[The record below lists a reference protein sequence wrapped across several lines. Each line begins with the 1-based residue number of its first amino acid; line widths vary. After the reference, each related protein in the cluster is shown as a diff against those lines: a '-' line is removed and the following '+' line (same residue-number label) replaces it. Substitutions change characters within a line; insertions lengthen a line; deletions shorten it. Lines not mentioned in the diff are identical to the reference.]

1 MKKFIDG
8 YYCRDDLHLQ
18 VMNKDSN
25 RKILETLRKAYPD
38 GLTVEELA
46 KKTKLPI
53 KTIYAQKA
61 ELYREYYINHLEEQE
76 GEDKPRRGRPS
87 AASRSREEARRKRV
101 RIVIEDASGYHDP
114 YESKKPTPLPPGN
127 VIFSDG
133 FTEAWDNIVGRE
145 QQEILC
151 NELLR
156 FISRIFNITD
166 ELTSGKEDRKMV
178 KNWIP
183 ERTLEFCCTQCG
195 LNHEVRDFIRAMLI
209 HLIDKLEQYDKF
221 FDFLK
226 ENQMLT
232 QEAYEQVKKRIRT
245 KK

>member
-1 MKKFIDG
+1 MKECISG

-18 VMNKDSN
+18 IMNKDSN
-25 RKILETLRKAYPD
+25 RKILEALRKAYPD

-76 GEDKPRRGRPS
+76 GEDKHRRGRPS

-114 YESKKPTPLPPGN
+114 YEGKKPTPLPPGN

-133 FTEAWDNIVGRE
+133 FTEAWDNIVGKE
-145 QQEILC
+145 QQETLC

-156 FISRIFNITD
+156 FISGVFNSTD
-166 ELTSGKEDRKMV
+166 ELTSGKESRKIV
-178 KNWIP
+178 KDWIP

-226 ENQMLT
+226 ENHLIT
-232 QEAYEQVKKRIRT
+232 QEAYEQVKT
-245 KK
+245 KARNKQ

>member
-1 MKKFIDG
+1 MKNYVSGF
-8 YYCRDDLHLQ
+8 YCRDDLYLQ
-18 VMNKDSN
+18 IMNKDSN
-25 RKILETLRKAYPD
+25 RRILEALRKAYPE

-46 KKTKLPI
+46 RKTKLPI

-61 ELYREYYINHLEEQE
+61 ELYREYYINHLAEEE
-76 GEDKPRRGRPS
+76 WEYKHLRGRPS
-87 AASRSREEARRKRV
+87 SASRSREEARRKRV

-114 YESKKPTPLPPGN
+114 YEGKKPTPLPPGN

-133 FTEAWDNIVGRE
+133 FTEAWDNIVGKE
-145 QQEILC
+145 QEEILC

-156 FISRIFNITD
+156 FIQIVFNRID
-166 ELTSGKEDRKMV
+166 ELTSGKENGKII

-183 ERTLEFCCTQCG
+183 ERMVEFCCTQCG
-195 LNHEVRDFIRAMLI
+195 LNHETRDFIRAMLL
-209 HLIDKLEQYDKF
+209 HLIDKLEKNDKF

-226 ENQMLT
+226 DNRFLT
-232 QEAYEQVKKRIRT
+232 LEAYEQVKTRG

>member
-1 MKKFIDG
+1 MKNYVSGF
-8 YYCRDDLHLQ
+8 YCRDDLHLQ
-18 VMNKDSN
+18 IMNKDSN
-25 RKILETLRKAYPD
+25 RRILEALRKAYPE

-46 KKTKLPI
+46 RKTKLPI

-61 ELYREYYINHLEEQE
+61 ELYREYYINHLAEEE
-76 GEDKPRRGRPS
+76 GEYKHLRGRPS

-114 YESKKPTPLPPGN
+114 YEGKKPTPLPPGN

-133 FTEAWDNIVGRE
+133 FTEAWDNIVGKE
-145 QQEILC
+145 QEEILC

-156 FISRIFNITD
+156 FIQIVFNRID
-166 ELTSGKEDRKMV
+166 ELTSGKENGKII

-183 ERTLEFCCTQCG
+183 ERMVEFCCTQCG
-195 LNHEVRDFIRAMLI
+195 LNHETRDFIRAMLL
-209 HLIDKLEQYDKF
+209 HLIDKLEKNDKF

-226 ENQMLT
+226 DNRFLT
-232 QEAYEQVKKRIRT
+232 LEAYEQVKTRA